1 MRIVTARAFHL
12 ALAKRHVREAKLL
25 TRALRMALRT
35 GSEDSRFAQADAVD
49 WPVHYRVAIG
59 AGNITTFMRAAPPRY
74 PGRLFV
80 ALQTKIVAFG
90 EWSL

>member
-59 AGNITTFMRAAPPRY
+59 AGKFIDDGLAACGDAPFQFRRILVDY
-74 PGRLFV
+74 LSFR
-80 ALQTKIVAFG
+80 
-90 EWSL
+90 S